1 VPEQSRQSGID
12 PAWAYGILRTESA
25 WASDARSGA
34 DARGLMQL
42 LPDAAALVAKRNG
55 LDWSGGE
62 SLYDPIVNVTLGTR
76 YLAQVARFAG
86 DIDAKLAA
94 IPAENGALVLLC
106 WERQITGPDQ
116 CPSAA
121 RGGLRARPPRHPDRG
136 DGPGARR
143 LPVTRQ

>member
-1 VPEQSRQSGID
+1 VTASTLPKIVTCSWQAYRREFGTAVRTSLGVPQWVWLPD
-12 PAWAYGILRTESA
+12 PAWSDYAHWPYVAELAPRRAYWNA
-25 WASDARSGA
+25 PDFDA
-34 DARGLMQL
+34 
-42 LPDAAALVAKRNG
+42 
-55 LDWSGGE
+55 
-62 SLYDPIVNVTLGTR
+62 R

-86 DIDAKLAA
+86 DLDAKLAA

-136 DGPGARR
+136 DGPGALR